1 MSRLHEITAVGND
14 MRGLYAKIVAEAKK
28 TFGERRDHFEGF
40 NRTYKS
46 EVQDDYVRDPEV
58 KRLVT
63 TVPAK
68 LSYIEEQLGKVID
81 TNFQQEATNCL
92 AKADIIVIDDDDKS
106 TTIATAVPVTVLVQ
120 LEKKLS
126 EMRAQVY
133 DLIPTLDPTKKW
145 KWDEANGYY
154 VNYDPSKRVTRKAA
168 KVIEKSPATKEHPAQ
183 VELVTVDETT
193 GYHNQTNISGMVTPK
208 KKSDLLERLD
218 KLIHAVKTA
227 RARANDAEVTK
238 EKLASKL
245 FKYLNT
251 QEVLKQA

>member
-1 MSRLHEITAVGND
+1 MSKLHEICAVGND
-14 MRGLYAKIVAEAKK
+14 MRGLYAKIVTEAKK

-46 EVQDDYVRDPEV
+46 EVQDDYIRDPEV
-58 KRLVT
+58 KKLVT

-68 LSYIEEQLGKVID
+68 LAYVEDQLGKVID
-81 TNFQQEATNCL
+81 TNFQQEATNCT
-92 AKADIIVIDDDDKS
+92 AKADIIVVDDDEQDV
-106 TTIATAVPVTVLVQ
+106 IAKDVPVTVLVQ

-133 DLIPTLDPTKKW
+133 DLIPTLDPTKEW
-145 KWDEANGYY
+145 SWDETNGYY
-154 VNYDPSKRVTRKAA
+154 VNKDPSKRVTRKAP
-168 KVIEKSPATKEHPAQ
+168 KVIEKAPATKEHPAQ
-183 VELVTVDETT
+183 VELITIDETT
-193 GYHNQTNISGMVTPK
+193 GYHNQTNVSGMVTPK
-208 KKSDLLERLD
+208 KKSDLLARLD

-227 RARANDAEVTK
+227 RARANDTEVTK